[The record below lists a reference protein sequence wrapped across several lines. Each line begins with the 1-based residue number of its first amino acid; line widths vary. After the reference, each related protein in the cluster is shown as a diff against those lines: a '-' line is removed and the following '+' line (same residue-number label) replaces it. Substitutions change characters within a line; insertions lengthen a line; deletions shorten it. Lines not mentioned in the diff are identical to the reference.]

1 MAEIK
6 PIRGWRYNPSLSQHI
21 SSLTAPLFDV
31 VSDKQRQQL
40 YSNELNSIH
49 LTVPKESSS
58 SPKSAA
64 RTLVN
69 WKEKGVLKQDRVPGI
84 YVYYQ
89 HFTLPG
95 GTATYCRKGFVINI
109 RVYDWDENVILRHE
123 NTMPFSVN
131 DRLEILNEMEMNVSP
146 THGLFTDPS
155 REIEKYLDESMK
167 SPVYDTENYQGVR
180 DVMSVIHDVRV
191 IKRIQTLIKDK
202 QIILADGHHRYAG
215 ALQYMKDCREK
226 NPSHSGQE
234 AYNYHMMYL
243 TNTESDDLRILPT
256 HRLVGNWDGF
266 SKTDLLV
273 RLREDFDISP
283 ISNSTDTY
291 DIIQGKKWTFGLLI
305 EDEAYRIS
313 LKNNRI
319 KDIPW
324 KFSNKIKELDLTIMH
339 YFVFEKILG
348 IKGKDQTKSRKITFE
363 RNFTE
368 CIKTVITGSAQFA
381 LITNDISIEQ
391 VKETCYSGY
400 TMPQKSTYF
409 YPKVI
414 SGFVF
419 SSINQNEFSSPF
431 DPCFQ

>member
-1 MAEIK
+1 
-6 PIRGWRYNPSLSQHI
+6 
-21 SSLTAPLFDV
+21 
-31 VSDKQRQQL
+31 
-40 YSNELNSIH
+40 
-49 LTVPKESSS
+49 
-58 SPKSAA
+58 
-64 RTLVN
+64 
-69 WKEKGVLKQDRVPGI
+69 
-84 YVYYQ
+84 
-89 HFTLPG
+89 
-95 GTATYCRKGFVINI
+95 
-109 RVYDWDENVILRHE
+109 
-123 NTMPFSVN
+123 
-131 DRLEILNEMEMNVSP
+131 
-146 THGLFTDPS
+146 
-155 REIEKYLDESMK
+155 
-167 SPVYDTENYQGVR
+167 
-180 DVMSVIHDVRV
+180 
-191 IKRIQTLIKDK
+191 
-202 QIILADGHHRYAG
+202 
-215 ALQYMKDCREK
+215 
-226 NPSHSGQE
+226 
-234 AYNYHMMYL
+234 
-243 TNTESDDLRILPT
+243 
-256 HRLVGNWDGF
+256 
-266 SKTDLLV
+266 LV

-368 CIKTVITGSAQFA
+368 CIKKVITGSAQFA